1 MVTAAASAAGGL
13 AAVALV
19 HRLWHVHT
27 YATLLRAV
35 LIAGPVYWLATRLPD
50 GGGALVLKLAVLS
63 ALVLG
68 AFVAMGELDADDR
81 RRVRAAW
88 PRRRVVR
95 AEPE

>member
-1 MVTAAASAAGGL
+1 
-13 AAVALV
+13 
-19 HRLWHVHT
+19 LWHVHT

-35 LIAGPVYWLATRLPD
+35 VIAGPVYWLATRLPD
-50 GGGALVLKLAVLS
+50 GGGAALVLKLAVLS
-63 ALVLG
+63 AFVVG

-95 AEPE
+95 AEAE